1 MKRILLLFLVL
12 LGTSYY
18 VSAQSRI
25 LTGKVSDSKGVTLP
39 GVSIKIKGTS
49 VGTTTNL
56 DGRYTIDVPDNNSVL
71 VVTYVGYITQELP
84 VNGRSTL
91 DISLVED
98 VQGLEEVV
106 VVGYGTQKKVNLT
119 GSVASVSSEQ
129 LEKRAAT
136 KSSLVLQGQMSGIQ
150 VRQGGGNPASNGA
163 SLVVRGQGTF
173 SGAGNNPLVLV
184 DGIEASL
191 DLVDPNDIQSVSVLK
206 DAASAAIFGSKAAN
220 GVILVETKKGIV
232 GKPVF
237 TYNSYVGKSEAT
249 MVPEMINSWEYAE
262 VINQVFVDAG
272 AAKRYSDADIAKF
285 RSGEDPVNFPNFDHI
300 GNLFNSGNGISNRHD
315 ISVRGGS
322 EQTQY
327 MFSLG
332 YYNENG
338 IITKND
344 ANRYNIRVN
353 LDSRLNDKLK
363 FSLKMAGNLN
373 KNSQPSGINGLGLG
387 TIVGGAMRNAN
398 TIPGRMPDGYYGR
411 NETLHPEAD
420 LESASFLQNKGTNF
434 YTNGSVVWDVF
445 KDFKITGQI
454 GHTYGIGQSKAY
466 VAKYDITPTYG
477 NAINSLNENWSEGT
491 ALTLQ
496 TIAEYNKKVKDH
508 TFYLLGGVS
517 GQTFDNK
524 GLGAFRDAFPNN
536 SIYEINAGS
545 TARGRQSG
553 SASRNTLQSYFGR
566 FNYNFRNK
574 YLFEANARYDGS
586 SRFPKDSRWGL
597 FPSFSAAW
605 RVSQE
610 GFFKDVTDSMSWLT
624 DFKLRASWGK
634 LGNQSI
640 GNYPYQDLLSLAPVY
655 PFGAALSA
663 GAAVTTLANKAIT
676 WETTTINNVGLDLGL
691 FKDKLTL
698 SADYFVKTT
707 DDILYNVS
715 VSNMLGATPALTNAG
730 SVENRGWDFNL
741 NYRNAIG
748 DFSYGVSAIFSLV
761 DNKVTK
767 LRKIDQDIARR
778 LFVGYPIGSVY
789 GYKSDGLF
797 ANDAEAAA
805 YAKQP
810 FADQAQGGGIKYLDI
825 SGPNGVPD
833 GVVNAAYD
841 RTIIGKPLPTS
852 TYALTLNG
860 GYKNFDFNFMLQ
872 GEGGRNDQV
881 NLGQFFFPL
890 ENNSNV
896 QRDAYEN
903 RWTPQNP
910 NPRAAYPK
918 LRNIAS
924 GFFNT
929 NRVEFWN
936 RSATFLRLK
945 NAQIGYT
952 LPKKLV
958 TRANISNLR
967 IYVSGENLFTLSDF
981 YKGWDPEM
989 NTGGNDWYYPLTR
1002 MYVAGI
1008 SLKF

>member
-1 MKRILLLFLVL
+1 MKSILLLFLVL
-12 LGTSYY
+12 FSTSYY
-18 VSAQSRI
+18 ASAQSRAV
-25 LTGKVSDSKGVTLP
+25 TGKVTDTKGETLP
-39 GVSIKIKGTS
+39 GVSIKLKGTS
-49 VGTTTNL
+49 IGTTSGT
-56 DGRYTIDVPDNNSVL
+56 DGRYTINVSGNNSIL
-71 VVTYVGYITQELP
+71 VVTYIGFVSQEVA
-84 VNGRSTL
+84 VNNQTSI
-91 DISLVED
+91 DIALTID
-98 VQGLEEVV
+98 MQGLEEVV

-129 LEKRAAT
+129 LEKRAVT
-136 KSSLVLQGQMSGIQ
+136 KSSLALQGQMSGIQ

-163 SLVVRGQGTF
+163 SLVIRGQGTF
-173 SGAGNNPLVLV
+173 SGAGTSPLVLV

-191 DLVDPNDIQSVSVLK
+191 DLVDPNDIQSVSILK

-220 GVILVETKKGIV
+220 GVILVTTKKGIV

-237 TYNSYVGKSEAT
+237 TYNSYIGKTEAT

-262 VINQVFVDAG
+262 VINQVFADAG

-285 RSGEDPVNFPNFDHI
+285 QSGSDPVNFPNFDHI
-300 GNLFNSGNGISNRHD
+300 GNLFDSGNGISTRHD
-315 ISVRGGS
+315 IGVRGGS

-353 LDSRLNDKLK
+353 LDTRLNNKLK

-373 KNSQPSGINGLGLG
+373 KNSQPSGINGAGLG

-398 TIPGRMPDGYYGR
+398 SIPGRMPDGFYGR

-420 LESASFLQNKGTNF
+420 LESASFLQNNGTNF
-434 YTNGSVVWDVF
+434 YTNGSVIWDIF
-445 KDFKITGQI
+445 KDLTITGQI

-466 VAKYDITPTYG
+466 VAKYAITPTYG
-477 NAINSLNENWSEGT
+477 NALNSLNENWSESS

-496 TIAEYNKKVKDH
+496 TIAEYNKKIKDH

-517 GQTFDNK
+517 GQTFGGK
-524 GLGAFRDAFPNN
+524 GIGAFRDAFPNN

-545 TARGRQSG
+545 TARGTQTG
-553 SASRNTLQSYFGR
+553 SSSRNTLQSYFGR
-566 FNYNFRNK
+566 FNYSFRNK

-586 SRFPKDSRWGL
+586 SRFPQDSRWGL
-597 FPSFSAAW
+597 FPSLSAAW
-605 RVSQE
+605 RISQE
-610 GFFKDVTDSMSWLT
+610 GFFLDLKKGMPWLS
-624 DFKLRASWGK
+624 DLKIRASWGQ
-634 LGNQSI
+634 LGNQSV

-655 PFGAALSA
+655 PFGSALSA
-663 GAAVTTLANKAIT
+663 GAAITTIANKDIT
-676 WETTTINNVGLDLGL
+676 WETTTVNNVGFDLGL
-691 FKDKLTL
+691 FNDKLSFST
-698 SADYFVKTT
+698 DYFIKTT
-707 DDILYNVS
+707 DDILYSVS
-715 VSNMLGATPALTNAG
+715 VSNLLGATPGLTNAG

-741 NYRNAIG
+741 NYRNVVG
-748 DFSYGVSAIFSLV
+748 GFSYGVSAILSLI

-767 LRKIDQDIARR
+767 LSKVNQDIARG
-778 LFVGYPIGSVY
+778 LFVGYPIGSAF
-789 GYKSDGLF
+789 GYRSKGLF
-797 ANDAEAAA
+797 GSNADVTG
-805 YAKQP
+805 YPTQP
-810 FADQAQGGGIKYLDI
+810 FADQAQGGGIKYLDL
-825 SGPNGVPD
+825 SGPSGTPD
-833 GVVNAAYD
+833 GVVNATYD
-841 RTIIGKPLPTS
+841 RVIIGKPLPTS
-852 TYALTLNG
+852 TYGLTLNG
-860 GYKNFDFNFMLQ
+860 GFKNFDFNFMLQ

-903 RWTPQNP
+903 RWTAANP
-910 NPRAAYPK
+910 NPNAAYPK

-924 GFFNT
+924 GFFNS
-929 NRVEFWN
+929 NRVDFWY
-936 RSATFLRLK
+936 RDASFLRLK

-952 LPKKLV
+952 LPKKI
-958 TRANISNLR
+958 ISRSGMSSLR
-967 IYVSGENLFTLSDF
+967 LYVSGENLFTLSDF

-989 NTGGNDWYYPLTR
+989 QTGGSAWYYPLSKL
-1002 MYVAGI
+1002 YVAGV

>member
-1 MKRILLLFLVL
+1 MRSILLLFFVL
-12 LGTSYY
+12 FSTSYY
-18 VSAQSRI
+18 ASAQSRI
-25 LTGKVSDSKGVTLP
+25 VTGRVTDSKGETLP
-39 GVSIKIKGTS
+39 GVSIKLKGTS
-49 VGTTTNL
+49 AGVSSDT
-56 DGRYTIDVPDNNSVL
+56 DGRYSINVPDNNSTL
-71 VVTYVGYITQELP
+71 VVTYIGFVTQEVAVGSQTS
-84 VNGRSTL
+84 VN
-91 DISLVED
+91 ISLASD
-98 VQGLEEVV
+98 QQALEEVV

-119 GSVASVSSEQ
+119 GSVSTVSADQ

-136 KSSLVLQGQMSGIQ
+136 QSSLVLQGQMSGIQ
-150 VRQGGGNPASNGA
+150 VRQGSGNPASNGA
-163 SLVVRGQGTF
+163 SLVIRGNGTF
-173 SGAGNNPLVLV
+173 SGAGNSPLVLV

-237 TYNSYVGKSEAT
+237 TYNTYVGQSEAT
-249 MVPEMINSWEYAE
+249 AMPEMINSWEYAE
-262 VINQVFVDAG
+262 VINQVFLDAG
-272 AAKRYSDADIAKF
+272 AARRYSDADIAKF
-285 RSGEDPVNFPNFDHI
+285 KSGEDPVNFPNFDHI
-300 GNLFNSGNGISNRHD
+300 GNLFNSGNGISHRHD
-315 ISVRGGS
+315 IGVRGGS

-344 ANRYNIRVN
+344 ANRYNLRMN
-353 LDSRLNDKLK
+353 LDTRLNSKLR
-363 FSLKMAGNLN
+363 FSLKLAGNLR
-373 KNSQPSGINGLGLG
+373 KNSQPSGIGGGGVGN
-387 TIVGGAMRNAN
+387 IVAGAMRNAN
-398 TIPGRMPDGYYGR
+398 SIPGRTPDGFYGR

-420 LESASFLQNKGTNF
+420 LESASFLQNRGTNF
-434 YTNGSVVWDVF
+434 YTNGSVTWDVF
-445 KDFKITGQI
+445 KDLKITGQI
-454 GHTYGIGQSKAY
+454 GHTYGSGQRKAY
-466 VAKYDITPTYG
+466 TAKYAITPTYA
-477 NAINSLNENWSEGT
+477 NALNSLSESWDEST

-508 TFYLLGGVS
+508 TFYVLGGVS
-517 GQTFDNK
+517 GQSFDGK
-524 GLGAFRDAFPNN
+524 SIAGFRDAFPNN
-536 SIYEINAGS
+536 SIYQLNAGS
-545 TARGRQSG
+545 TARGTQNG

-566 FNYNFRNK
+566 FNYNFREK

-610 GFFKDVTDSMSWLT
+610 GFFKDAISFLSDM
-624 DFKLRASWGK
+624 KLRASWGQ

-640 GNYPYQDLLSLAPVY
+640 GNYPYQDLLSLSPVY
-655 PFGAALSA
+655 PFGSALSA
-663 GAAVTTLANKAIT
+663 GAAVTTIANKDIT
-676 WETTTINNVGLDLGL
+676 WETTTINNVGLDLGM
-691 FKDKLTL
+691 FDNKLSL

-707 DDILYNVS
+707 KDILYSVS
-715 VSNMLGATPALTNAG
+715 VSSTLGATPSLANAG

-741 NYRNAIG
+741 NYKNAIG

-767 LRKIDQDIARR
+767 LSKINQDIARG
-778 LFVGYPIGSVY
+778 LFVGYPIGSTY
-789 GYKSDGLF
+789 GFKSDGLF
-797 ANDAEAAA
+797 GSNADVAG
-805 YAKQP
+805 YPTQP

-833 GVVNAAYD
+833 GVVNATYD

-852 TYALTLNG
+852 TYGLTLNG
-860 GYKNFDFNFMLQ
+860 GFKNFDFNFMLQ
-872 GEGGRNDQV
+872 GEGGRNNQV
-881 NLGQFFFPL
+881 TLGQFFFPL

-910 NPRAAYPK
+910 DPNAAYPK

-929 NRVEFWN
+929 NRVDFWY
-936 RSATFLRLK
+936 RDATFLRLK

-952 LPKKLV
+952 LPKGILS
-958 TRANISNLR
+958 RAGVSSLR
-967 IYVSGENLFTLSDF
+967 LYVSGENLFTLTDF
-981 YKGWDPEM
+981 YEGWDPEM
-989 NTGGNDWYYPLTR
+989 TTDGSWYYPLTR
-1002 MYVAGI
+1002 MYVAGL

>member
-12 LGTSYY
+12 FSTSYY

-25 LTGKVSDSKGVTLP
+25 LTGKVSDSKGTALP
-39 GVSIKIKGTS
+39 GVSIKVKGTT
-49 VGTTTNL
+49 VGATTNL
-56 DGRYTIDVPDNNSVL
+56 DGQYTINVPGNNSIL
-71 VVTYVGYITQELP
+71 VVTYVGYITQELS
-84 VNGRSTL
+84 VNGRSSL
-91 DISLVED
+91 DISLAED
-98 VQGLEEVV
+98 IQGLEEVV

-119 GSVASVSSEQ
+119 GSVASVSAEQ
-129 LEKRAAT
+129 LEKRAVT
-136 KSSLVLQGQMSGIQ
+136 KSSLALQGQMSGIQ
-150 VRQGGGNPASNGA
+150 VRQGGGNPASNEA

-191 DLVDPNDIQSVSVLK
+191 DLVDPNDIQSVSILK

-220 GVILVETKKGIV
+220 GVILVETKKGVV

-285 RSGEDPVNFPNFDHI
+285 KSGEDPVNFPNFDHI

-322 EQTQY
+322 EQSQY

-353 LDSRLNDKLK
+353 LDTRLNSKLK

-373 KNSQPSGINGLGLG
+373 KNTQPSGINGLGLG

-398 TIPGRMPDGYYGR
+398 SIPGRMPDGFYGR

-420 LESASFLQNKGTNF
+420 LESASFLQKKGTNV
-434 YTNGSVVWDVF
+434 YTNGSVVWDVL
-445 KDFKITGQI
+445 KDLKITGQI
-454 GHTYGIGQSKAY
+454 GHTYGILQSKAY

-517 GQTFDNK
+517 GQTFDSK

-610 GFFKDVTDSMSWLT
+610 GFFKNAKDAISWLS
-624 DFKLRASWGK
+624 DLKIRASWGK

-663 GAAVTTLANKAIT
+663 GAAVTTLANKTIT

-691 FKDKLTL
+691 FNDKLSL

-730 SVENRGWDFNL
+730 SVENKGWDFNL

-748 DFSYGVSAIFSLV
+748 DFSYGVSAILSLV

-767 LRKIDQDIARR
+767 LSKINQDIARG
-778 LFVGYPIGSVY
+778 LFVGYPIGSAY
-789 GYKSDGLF
+789 GYRSAGLF

-825 SGPNGVPD
+825 SGPSGTPD
-833 GVVNAAYD
+833 GIVNATYD
-841 RTIIGKPLPTS
+841 RAIIGKPLPKS

-903 RWTPQNP
+903 RWTAANP
-910 NPRAAYPK
+910 NPNAQYPK

-929 NRVEFWN
+929 NRVDFWY
-936 RSATFLRLK
+936 RDATFLRLK

-952 LPKKLV
+952 LPKKLIN
-958 TRANISNLR
+958 RANISGLR
-967 IYVSGENLFTLSDF
+967 VYISGENLFTISDF

-989 NTGGNDWYYPLTR
+989 QTGGNDWYYPLSR
-1002 MYVAGI
+1002 LYVAGV

>member
-1 MKRILLLFLVL
+1 MRSILLLFFVL
-12 LGTSYY
+12 FSTSYY
-18 VSAQSRI
+18 ASAQSRI
-25 LTGKVSDSKGVTLP
+25 VTGKVTDSKGETLP
-39 GVSIKIKGTS
+39 GVSIKLKGTS
-49 VGTTTNL
+49 AGVSSGT
-56 DGRYTIDVPDNNSVL
+56 DGRFSINVPDNNSTL
-71 VVTYVGYITQELP
+71 VVTYIGFVTQEVA
-84 VNGRSTL
+84 VNNQTSVDITL
-91 DISLVED
+91 VSDQQALD
-98 VQGLEEVV
+98 EVV
-106 VVGYGTQKKVNLT
+106 VVGFGTQKKVNLT
-119 GSVASVSSEQ
+119 GSVASVSAEQ

-150 VRQGGGNPASNGA
+150 VRQGGGNPANNGA

-173 SGAGNNPLVLV
+173 SGAGNSPLVLV
-184 DGIEASL
+184 DGIEGSL

-220 GVILVETKKGIV
+220 GVILVETKRGVV

-237 TYNSYVGKSEAT
+237 TYNTYVGKSEAT

-272 AAKRYSDADIAKF
+272 AAKRYSDADIAKIK
-285 RSGEDPVNFPNFDHI
+285 SGEDPVNFPNFDHI

-315 ISVRGGS
+315 IGVRGGS

-327 MFSLG
+327 MVSLG

-338 IITKND
+338 IITKNN
-344 ANRYNIRVN
+344 ANRYNIRTN
-353 LDSRLNDKLK
+353 LDTRLNSKLK
-363 FSLKMAGNLN
+363 FSLKLAGNLN
-373 KNSQPSGINGLGLG
+373 KNGQPSGIGGGGLGN
-387 TIVGGAMRNAN
+387 IVGGAMRNAN
-398 TIPGRMPDGYYGR
+398 TIPGRTPDGFYGR

-420 LESASFLQNKGTNF
+420 LESASFRNNRSTNF
-434 YTNGSVVWDVF
+434 ITNGSVIWDVF
-445 KDFKITGQI
+445 KDLKVTGQL
-454 GHTYGIGQSKAY
+454 GYTYGNFQTKAY
-466 VAKYDITPTYG
+466 TAKYAITPTYG
-477 NAINSLNENWSEGT
+477 NALNSLREDWSEST

-496 TIAEYNKKVKDH
+496 TLVEYNKKVKDH
-508 TFYLLGGVS
+508 TFYVLGGVS
-517 GQTFDNK
+517 GQTFDGR

-545 TARGRQSG
+545 TARGTQTG

-566 FNYNFRNK
+566 FNYNFREK

-610 GFFKDVTDSMSWLT
+610 GFFKDAISFLSDL
-624 DFKLRASWGK
+624 KLRASWGQ

-655 PFGAALSA
+655 PFGSTLSA
-663 GAAVTTLANKAIT
+663 GAAVTTIANKDIT
-676 WETTTINNVGLDLGL
+676 WETTTINNVGVDLGM
-691 FKDKLTL
+691 FNNKLSL

-707 DDILYNVS
+707 KDILYSVS
-715 VSNMLGATPALTNAG
+715 VSSTLGATPSLANAG

-741 NYRNAIG
+741 NYRNNIG
-748 DFSYGVSAIFSLV
+748 DFSYGVSAILSLV

-767 LRKIDQDIARR
+767 LTNINQDIARG
-778 LFVGYPIGSVY
+778 LFVGYPIGSTY
-789 GYKSDGLF
+789 GFKSDGLF
-797 ANDAEAAA
+797 GSNADVAG
-805 YAKQP
+805 YPTQP

-833 GVVNAAYD
+833 GVVNATYD

-852 TYALTLNG
+852 TYAFTLNG

-881 NLGQFFFPL
+881 TLGQFFFPL

-903 RWTPQNP
+903 RWTAANP
-910 NPRAAYPK
+910 NPNAAYPK

-929 NRVEFWN
+929 NRVDFWY
-936 RSATFLRLK
+936 RDATFLRLK

-952 LPKKLV
+952 LPKGLLGRV
-958 TRANISNLR
+958 GVSSLR
-967 IYVSGENLFTLSDF
+967 LYVSGENLFTLSDF

-989 NTGGNDWYYPLTR
+989 VTGGADWYYPLTR
-1002 MYVAGI
+1002 MYVAGL

>member
-1 MKRILLLFLVL
+1 MKSILLLFLVL
-12 LGTSYY
+12 FSTSYY
-18 VSAQSRI
+18 ASAQSRTV
-25 LTGKVSDSKGVTLP
+25 TGKVTDSKGETLP
-39 GVSIKIKGTS
+39 GVSIKLKGTS
-49 VGTTTNL
+49 VGATSGT
-56 DGRYTIDVPDNNSVL
+56 DGRYTINVSGNNNIL
-71 VVTYVGYITQELP
+71 VITYIGFVTQEVAL
-84 VNGRSTL
+84 NNQTSL
-91 DISLVED
+91 DIALVSD

-119 GSVASVSSEQ
+119 GSVASISSEQ
-129 LEKRAAT
+129 LEKRAVT
-136 KSSLVLQGQMSGIQ
+136 KSSLALQGQMSGIQ

-163 SLVVRGQGTF
+163 SLVIRGQGTF

-191 DLVDPNDIQSVSVLK
+191 DLVDPNDIQSVSILK

-220 GVILVETKKGIV
+220 GVILVETKKGII

-237 TYNSYVGKSEAT
+237 TYNSYIGKSEAT

-262 VINQVFVDAG
+262 VINQVFADAG
-272 AAKRYSDADIAKF
+272 AAKRYSDADIEKF
-285 RSGEDPVNFPNFDHI
+285 KSGTDPVNFPNFDHI
-300 GNLFNSGNGISNRHD
+300 GNLFNSGNGISTRHD
-315 ISVRGGS
+315 IGVRGGS

-353 LDSRLNDKLK
+353 LDSRLNNKLK

-373 KNSQPSGINGLGLG
+373 KNIQPSGINGAGLG

-398 TIPGRMPDGYYGR
+398 AIPGRMPDGFYGR

-434 YTNGSVVWDVF
+434 YTNGSVIWDIF
-445 KDFKITGQI
+445 KDLKITGQI

-466 VAKYDITPTYG
+466 VAKYAITPTYG
-477 NAINSLNENWSEGT
+477 NALNSLNENWSEGT

-496 TIAEYNKKVKDH
+496 TIAEYQKKVKDH
-508 TFYLLGGVS
+508 SFYLLGGVS
-517 GQTFDNK
+517 GQSFDSR

-545 TARGRQSG
+545 TARGSQAG

-566 FNYNFRNK
+566 FNYNFRDK

-610 GFFKDVTDSMSWLT
+610 SFFKDAKDAISWLS
-624 DFKLRASWGK
+624 DLKLRASWGK

-640 GNYPYQDLLSLAPVY
+640 GNYPYQDLLSLSPVY
-655 PFGAALSA
+655 PFGSALSA
-663 GAAVTTLANKAIT
+663 GAAVTTIANKNIT

-691 FKDKLTL
+691 FNDKLSL

-707 DDILYNVS
+707 DDILYSVS
-715 VSNMLGATPALTNAG
+715 VSNTLGATPALTNAG

-741 NYRNAIG
+741 NYRNVVG
-748 DFSYGVSAIFSLV
+748 EFSYGVAAIFSLV
-761 DNKVTK
+761 HNEVTK
-767 LRKIDQDIARR
+767 LSKINQDIARG
-778 LFVGYPIGSVY
+778 LFVGYPIGSAY
-789 GYKSDGLF
+789 GFKSDGLF
-797 ANDAEAAA
+797 GSNADVAG
-805 YAKQP
+805 YATQP

-825 SGPNGVPD
+825 SGPNGAPD
-833 GVVNAAYD
+833 GVVNATYD
-841 RTIIGKPLPTS
+841 RVIIGKPLPTS

-860 GYKNFDFNFMLQ
+860 GFKNFDFNFMLQ

-903 RWTPQNP
+903 RWTAANP
-910 NPRAAYPK
+910 NPNAAYPK

-929 NRVEFWN
+929 NRVDFWY
-936 RSATFLRLK
+936 RDATFLRLK

-952 LPKKLV
+952 LPKKLIS
-958 TRANISNLR
+958 RASMSSLR
-967 IYVSGENLFTLSDF
+967 LYVSGENLFTLSDF

-989 NTGGNDWYYPLTR
+989 QTGGSAWYYPLSKL
-1002 MYVAGI
+1002 YVAGI

>member
-173 SGAGNNPLVLV
+173 SAAGTSPLVLV

-191 DLVDPNDIQSVSVLK
+191 DFVDPNDIQSVSVLK

-477 NAINSLNENWSEGT
+477 NALNSLNENWSEGT

-517 GQTFDNK
+517 GQKFDNK
-524 GLGAFRDAFPNN
+524 ALGAFRDAFPNN
-536 SIYEINAGS
+536 NIYEIDAGS

-715 VSNMLGATPALTNAG
+715 VSNMLGATPALANAG

-767 LRKIDQDIARR
+767 LSKINQDIARG
-778 LFVGYPIGSVY
+778 LFVGYPIGSTY

-797 ANDAEAAA
+797 ANDAEVTG

-833 GVVNAAYD
+833 GVVNATYD
-841 RTIIGKPLPTS
+841 RTIIGKPLPRT
-852 TYALTLNG
+852 TYGLTLNG

-903 RWTPQNP
+903 RWTAANP
-910 NPRAAYPK
+910 NPNAAYPK

-929 NRVEFWN
+929 NRVDFWY
-936 RSATFLRLK
+936 RDATFLRLK

-989 NTGGNDWYYPLTR
+989 QTGGSAWYYPLSR

>member
-12 LGTSYY
+12 FSTSYY
-18 VSAQSRI
+18 VSAQNRT
-25 LTGKVSDSKGVTLP
+25 LTGKVSDSKGTALP
-39 GVSIKIKGTS
+39 GVSIKVKGTT

-56 DGRYTIDVPDNNSVL
+56 DGRYTIDVPGNNSIL
-71 VVTYVGYITQELP
+71 VVTYIGYITQELP
-84 VNGRSTL
+84 VNGRSSL
-91 DISLVED
+91 DISLAED
-98 VQGLEEVV
+98 IQGLEEVV

-119 GSVASVSSEQ
+119 GSVASVSAEQ
-129 LEKRAAT
+129 LEKRAVT
-136 KSSLVLQGQMSGIQ
+136 KSSLALQGQMSGIQ

-191 DLVDPNDIQSVSVLK
+191 DLVDPNDIQSVSILK

-220 GVILVETKKGIV
+220 GVILVETKKGVV

-322 EQTQY
+322 EQSQY

-353 LDSRLNDKLK
+353 LDTRLNSKLK

-373 KNSQPSGINGLGLG
+373 KDTQPSGINGLGLG

-398 TIPGRMPDGYYGR
+398 SIPGRMPDGFYGR

-420 LESASFLQNKGTNF
+420 LESASFLQNKGTNV
-434 YTNGSVVWDVF
+434 YTNGSVVWDVL
-445 KDFKITGQI
+445 KDLKITGQI
-454 GHTYGIGQSKAY
+454 GHTYGLGQSKAY

-517 GQTFDNK
+517 GQTFDSK

-610 GFFKDVTDSMSWLT
+610 GFFKNAKDAISWLS
-624 DFKLRASWGK
+624 DLKIRASWGK

-663 GAAVTTLANKAIT
+663 GAAVTTLANKTIT

-691 FKDKLTL
+691 FNDKLSL

-730 SVENRGWDFNL
+730 SVENKGWDFNL

-748 DFSYGVSAIFSLV
+748 DFSYGISAILSLV

-767 LRKIDQDIARR
+767 LSKINQDIARG
-778 LFVGYPIGSVY
+778 LFVGYPIGSAY
-789 GYKSDGLF
+789 GYKSNGLF
-797 ANDAEAAA
+797 ANDAEVTG

-825 SGPNGVPD
+825 SGPGGVPD
-833 GVVNAAYD
+833 GIVNATYD
-841 RTIIGKPLPTS
+841 RAIIGKPLPKS

-903 RWTPQNP
+903 RWTATNP
-910 NPRAAYPK
+910 NPNAQYPK

-929 NRVEFWN
+929 NRVDFWY
-936 RSATFLRLK
+936 RDATFLRLK

-952 LPKKLV
+952 LPKKLIN
-958 TRANISNLR
+958 RANISGLR
-967 IYVSGENLFTLSDF
+967 VYISGENLFTISDF

-989 NTGGNDWYYPLTR
+989 QTGGSAWYYPLSR
-1002 MYVAGI
+1002 LYVAGV

>member
-1 MKRILLLFLVL
+1 MKSILLLFLVL
-12 LGTSYY
+12 FSTSYY
-18 VSAQSRI
+18 AAAQNRT

-39 GVSIKIKGTS
+39 GVSIKVKGTA
-49 VGTTTNL
+49 VGTTTNV
-56 DGRYTIDVPDNNSVL
+56 DGRYTIDVPNNNSVL
-71 VVTYVGYITQELP
+71 VITYIGYLTQELA
-84 VNGRSTL
+84 VNGRTSL
-91 DISLVED
+91 DISLAED

-119 GSVASVSSEQ
+119 GSVASVSSAQ
-129 LEKRAAT
+129 LEKRAVT
-136 KSSLVLQGQMSGIQ
+136 KSSLALQGQMSGIQ
-150 VRQGGGNPASNGA
+150 VRQGGGNPASNEA
-163 SLVVRGQGTF
+163 SLLIRGKGTF
-173 SGAGNNPLVLV
+173 SGAGTSPLVLV
-184 DGIEASL
+184 DGIESSL
-191 DLVDPNDIQSVSVLK
+191 DLVDPNDIQSVSILK

-237 TYNSYVGKSEAT
+237 TYNSYIGKSEAT
-249 MVPEMINSWEYAE
+249 AMPEMINSWEYAE
-262 VINQVFVDAG
+262 VINQVFLDAG
-272 AAKRYSDADIAKF
+272 ATKRYSDADIEKF
-285 RSGEDPVNFPNFDHI
+285 KSGTDPVNFPNFDHI

-327 MFSLG
+327 MVSLG

-353 LDSRLNDKLK
+353 LDSRLNSKLK
-363 FSLKMAGNLN
+363 FSLKMAGNLS
-373 KNSQPSGINGLGLG
+373 KETQPSGINGLGLG

-398 TIPGRMPDGYYGR
+398 SIPGRTPDGFYGR

-420 LESASFLQNKGTNF
+420 LESASFLQGRGTNF
-434 YTNGSVVWDVF
+434 YTNGSVIWDVF
-445 KDFKITGQI
+445 KDLKITGQI
-454 GHTYGIGQSKAY
+454 GHTYGMGQTKAY
-466 VAKYDITPTYG
+466 VAKYAITPTYG
-477 NAINSLNENWSEGT
+477 NALNSLNENWSNST

-517 GQTFDNK
+517 GQTFDSK

-536 SIYEINAGS
+536 NIFEINAGS

-553 SASRNTLQSYFGR
+553 TASRNTLQSYFGR
-566 FNYNFRNK
+566 FNYNFRDK

-610 GFFKDVTDSMSWLT
+610 GFFKDAKNAMPWLS
-624 DFKLRASWGK
+624 DLKFRASWGK

-663 GAAVTTLANKAIT
+663 GAAVTTLANKEIT

-691 FKDKLTL
+691 FNDKLSL

-715 VSNMLGATPALTNAG
+715 VSNMLGATPALTNAA

-741 NYRNAIG
+741 NYRNVVG
-748 DFSYGVSAIFSLV
+748 EFSYGVSAIFSLV

-767 LRKIDQDIARR
+767 LRKIDQDIARS
-778 LFVGYPIGSVY
+778 LFVGYPIGSAY
-789 GYKSDGLF
+789 GYTSNGLF
-797 ANDAEAAA
+797 ASDAEVAA

-833 GVVNAAYD
+833 GVVNATYD

-860 GYKNFDFNFMLQ
+860 GFKNFDFNFMLQ

-903 RWTPQNP
+903 RWTAANP
-910 NPRAAYPK
+910 NPNAKYPK

-924 GFFNT
+924 AFFNT
-929 NRVEFWN
+929 NRVDFWY
-936 RSATFLRLK
+936 RDATFIRLK

-952 LPKKLV
+952 LPKKIIS
-958 TRANISNLR
+958 RAGMSSLR

-989 NTGGNDWYYPLTR
+989 TTGGDAWYYPLSKL
-1002 MYVAGI
+1002 YVAGI

>member
-12 LGTSYY
+12 FSTSYY

-39 GVSIKIKGTS
+39 GVSIKVKGTS

-56 DGRYTIDVPDNNSVL
+56 DGRYTIDVPESNSVL
-71 VVTYVGYITQELP
+71 VVTYVGYVTQELA
-84 VNGRSTL
+84 VNGRSSL

-98 VQGLEEVV
+98 IQGLEEVV

-206 DAASAAIFGSKAAN
+206 DAASASIFGSKAAN

-237 TYNSYVGKSEAT
+237 TYNSYIGKSEAT
-249 MVPEMINSWEYAE
+249 MLPEMINSWEYAE

-300 GNLFNSGNGISNRHD
+300 GNLFNSGNGVSNRHD

-327 MFSLG
+327 MFSMG

-353 LDSRLNDKLK
+353 LDSRLNSKLK

-398 TIPGRMPDGYYGR
+398 TIPGRMPDGFYGR

-420 LESASFLQNKGTNF
+420 LESASFLQRKGTNV
-434 YTNGSVVWDVF
+434 YTNGSVIWDVF

-454 GHTYGIGQSKAY
+454 GHTYGIDQYKAY

-477 NAINSLNENWSEGT
+477 NAINSLNENWTEGT

-517 GQTFDNK
+517 GQKFDDK

-586 SRFPKDSRWGL
+586 SRFPEDSRWGL

-610 GFFKDVTDSMSWLT
+610 GFFKGVKDGLPWFSDLK
-624 DFKLRASWGK
+624 FRASWGK

-640 GNYPYQDLLSLAPVY
+640 GNYPYQDLLSLSPVY

-663 GAAVTTLANKAIT
+663 GAAVTTLANKSIT

-691 FKDKLTL
+691 FNDKLSL

-741 NYRNAIG
+741 NYRNSIG
-748 DFSYGVSAIFSLV
+748 DFSYGVSAILSFV
-761 DNKVTK
+761 NNKVTK
-767 LRKIDQDIARR
+767 LSKINQDIARG
-778 LFVGYPIGSVY
+778 LFVGYPIGSAY
-789 GYKSDGLF
+789 GFRSDGLF
-797 ANDAEAAA
+797 GSNADVAG
-805 YAKQP
+805 YATQP

-825 SGPNGVPD
+825 SGPGGVPD
-833 GVVNAAYD
+833 GVVNATYD
-841 RTIIGKPLPTS
+841 RMIIGKPLPTS

-903 RWTPQNP
+903 RWTPSNP

-929 NRVEFWN
+929 NRVDFWYRN
-936 RSATFLRLK
+936 ATFLRLK

-952 LPKKLV
+952 LPKKLINRV
-958 TRANISNLR
+958 NVSGLR
-967 IYVSGENLFTLSDF
+967 VYVSGENLFTLSDF

-989 NTGGNDWYYPLTR
+989 QTGGTDWYYPLTR

>member
-1 MKRILLLFLVL
+1 M
-12 LGTSYY
+12 
-18 VSAQSRI
+18 A
-25 LTGKVSDSKGVTLP
+25 
-39 GVSIKIKGTS
+39 
-49 VGTTTNL
+49 VGNQ
-56 DGRYTIDVPDNNSVL
+56 NSV
-71 VVTYVGYITQELP
+71 
-84 VNGRSTL
+84 
-91 DISLVED
+91 DIVLATD

-119 GSVASVSSEQ
+119 GSVSSVSADQ

-163 SLVVRGQGTF
+163 SVVVRGNGTF

-220 GVILVETKKGIV
+220 GVILVETKKGII

-249 MVPEMINSWEYAE
+249 MMPEMINSWEYAE
-262 VINQVFVDAG
+262 VINQVFADAG
-272 AAKRYSDADIAKF
+272 AAKRYSDADIEKF
-285 RSGEDPVNFPNFDHI
+285 KSGTDPVNFPNFDHI
-300 GNLFNSGNGISNRHD
+300 GNLFNSGNGISTRHD
-315 ISVRGGS
+315 IGVRGGS
-322 EQTQY
+322 DQTQY

-353 LDSRLNDKLK
+353 LDSRLNSKLK

-373 KNSQPSGINGLGLG
+373 KNRQPSGIGGGGVGN
-387 TIVGGAMRNAN
+387 IVAGAMRNAN
-398 TIPGRMPDGYYGR
+398 SIPGRMPDGFYGR

-420 LESASFLQNKGTNF
+420 LESASFLQNRGTNF
-434 YTNGSVVWDVF
+434 YTNGSVIWDIF
-445 KDFKITGQI
+445 KDLRITGQV
-454 GHTYGIGQSKAY
+454 GHTYGLGQSKAY
-466 VAKYDITPTYG
+466 TAKYAITPTYG
-477 NAINSLNENWSEGT
+477 NTLNRLSENWSENT

-496 TIAEYNKKVKDH
+496 TIAEYNKKVKNH

-517 GQTFDNK
+517 GQSFDSK
-524 GLGAFRDAFPNN
+524 GIGAFRDAFPNN

-545 TARGRQSG
+545 TARGTQSG

-566 FNYNFRNK
+566 FNYNFRDK

-610 GFFKDVTDSMSWLT
+610 SFFKDAISFLSDLK
-624 DFKLRASWGK
+624 FRASWGQ

-640 GNYPYQDLLSLAPVY
+640 GNYPYQDLLSLSPVY
-655 PFGAALSA
+655 PFGSALSA
-663 GAAVTTLANKAIT
+663 GAAVTTIANKDIT
-676 WETTTINNVGLDLGL
+676 WETTTINNVGVDLGL
-691 FKDKLTL
+691 FNDKLSV

-707 DDILYNVS
+707 EDILYNVS
-715 VSNMLGATPALTNAG
+715 VSSMLGATPSLTNAG

-741 NYRNAIG
+741 SHKNTIG
-748 DFSYGVSAIFSLV
+748 DFYYGASAIFSLV
-761 DNKVTK
+761 KNKVTK
-767 LRKIDQDIARR
+767 LSKINQDIARG
-778 LFVGYPIGSVY
+778 LFVGYPIGSTY
-789 GYKSDGLF
+789 GFKSDGLF
-797 ANDAEAAA
+797 GSNADVIG
-805 YAKQP
+805 YATQP

-833 GVVNAAYD
+833 GVVNATYD
-841 RTIIGKPLPTS
+841 RTIIGNPLPTS

-860 GYKNFDFNFMLQ
+860 GLKNFDFNLMLQ

-881 NLGQFFFPL
+881 TLGQFFFPL

-903 RWTPQNP
+903 RWTAANP
-910 NPRAAYPK
+910 DPNAAYPK

-924 GFFNT
+924 GFFNS
-929 NRVEFWN
+929 NRVDFWY
-936 RSATFLRLK
+936 RDATFLRLK

-952 LPKKLV
+952 IPKAVLNR
-958 TRANISNLR
+958 TGMSSLR
-967 IYVSGENLFTLSDF
+967 LYVSGENLFTLSDF
-981 YKGWDPEM
+981 YEGWDPEM
-989 NTGGNDWYYPLTR
+989 QTGGAAWYYPLSK

-1008 SLKF
+1008 NLKF

>member
-12 LGTSYY
+12 FSTSYY

-25 LTGKVSDSKGVTLP
+25 LTGKVSDSKGTALP
-39 GVSIKIKGTS
+39 GVSIKVKGTT
-49 VGTTTNL
+49 VGATTNL
-56 DGRYTIDVPDNNSVL
+56 DGQYTINVPGNNSIL
-71 VVTYVGYITQELP
+71 VVTYVGYITQELS
-84 VNGRSTL
+84 VNGRSSL
-91 DISLVED
+91 DISLAED
-98 VQGLEEVV
+98 IQGLEEVV

-119 GSVASVSSEQ
+119 GSVASVSAEQ
-129 LEKRAAT
+129 LEKRAVT
-136 KSSLVLQGQMSGIQ
+136 KSSLALQGQMSGIQ
-150 VRQGGGNPASNGA
+150 VRQVGGNPASNEA
-163 SLVVRGQGTF
+163 SLVVRGKGTF

-220 GVILVETKKGIV
+220 GVILVETKKGVV

-237 TYNSYVGKSEAT
+237 TYNSYIGKSEAT

-322 EQTQY
+322 EQSQY

-353 LDSRLNDKLK
+353 LDTRLNSKLK
-363 FSLKMAGNLN
+363 FSLKMAGNLS
-373 KNSQPSGINGLGLG
+373 KNTQPSGINGLGLG

-398 TIPGRMPDGYYGR
+398 SIPGRMPDGFYGR

-420 LESASFLQNKGTNF
+420 LESASFLQNKGTNV
-434 YTNGSVVWDVF
+434 YTNGSVVWDVL
-445 KDFKITGQI
+445 KDLKITGQV

-517 GQTFDNK
+517 GQTFDSK

-610 GFFKDVTDSMSWLT
+610 GFFKNAKDAISWLS
-624 DFKLRASWGK
+624 DLKFRASWGK

-663 GAAVTTLANKAIT
+663 GAAVTTLANKTIT
-676 WETTTINNVGLDLGL
+676 WETTTVKNVGLDLGL
-691 FKDKLTL
+691 FNDKLSL

-730 SVENRGWDFNL
+730 SVENKGWDFNL

-748 DFSYGVSAIFSLV
+748 DFSYGVSAILSLV

-767 LRKIDQDIARR
+767 LSKINQDIARG
-778 LFVGYPIGSVY
+778 LFVGYPIGSAY
-789 GYKSDGLF
+789 GYRSAGLF

-825 SGPNGVPD
+825 SGPSGTPD
-833 GVVNAAYD
+833 GIVNATYD
-841 RTIIGKPLPTS
+841 RAIIGKPLPKS

-903 RWTPQNP
+903 RWTAANP
-910 NPRAAYPK
+910 NPNAQYPK

-929 NRVEFWN
+929 NRVDFWY
-936 RSATFLRLK
+936 RDATFLRLK

-952 LPKKLV
+952 LPKKLIN
-958 TRANISNLR
+958 RANISGLR
-967 IYVSGENLFTLSDF
+967 VYISGENLFTISDF

-989 NTGGNDWYYPLTR
+989 QTGGNDWYYPLSR
-1002 MYVAGI
+1002 LYVAGI

>member
-1 MKRILLLFLVL
+1 MRSILLLFFVL
-12 LGTSYY
+12 FSTSYY
-18 VSAQSRI
+18 ASAQSRI
-25 LTGKVSDSKGVTLP
+25 VTGKVTDSKGETLP
-39 GVSIKIKGTS
+39 GVSIKLKGS
-49 VGTTTNL
+49 SAGVSSGT
-56 DGRYTIDVPDNNSVL
+56 DGRFSINVPNNNSTL
-71 VVTYVGYITQELP
+71 VVTYIGFVSQEVAINDQTSVDIVLT
-84 VNGRSTL
+84 SDQQAL
-91 DISLVED
+91 D
-98 VQGLEEVV
+98 EVV
-106 VVGYGTQKKVNLT
+106 VVGFGTQKKVNLT
-119 GSVASVSSEQ
+119 GAVASVSADQ

-173 SGAGNNPLVLV
+173 SGAGNSPLVLV

-206 DAASAAIFGSKAAN
+206 DAASSAIFGSKAAN
-220 GVILVETKKGIV
+220 GVILVETKRGVV

-237 TYNSYVGKSEAT
+237 TYNAYVGQSEAT
-249 MVPEMINSWEYAE
+249 TVPEMINSWEYAE

-315 ISVRGGS
+315 IGVRGGS

-332 YYNENG
+332 YYKENG

-344 ANRYNIRVN
+344 ADRYNIRMN
-353 LDSRLNDKLK
+353 LDTRLNSKLK
-363 FSLKMAGNLN
+363 FSLKLAGNLN
-373 KNSQPSGINGLGLG
+373 RNGQPSGIGGGGLGN
-387 TIVGGAMRNAN
+387 IVAGAMRNAN
-398 TIPGRMPDGYYGR
+398 SIPGRMPDGFYGR

-420 LESASFLQNKGTNF
+420 LESASFLNNRSTNF
-434 YTNGSVVWDVF
+434 YTNGSVVWDIF
-445 KDFKITGQI
+445 KDLKVTGQI
-454 GHTYGIGQSKAY
+454 GHTYGLGQTKAY
-466 VAKYDITPTYG
+466 TAKYAITPTYG
-477 NAINSLNENWSEGT
+477 NALNSLSESWSEGT

-517 GQTFDNK
+517 GQKFDSK
-524 GLGAFRDAFPNN
+524 GIGAFRDAFPNN

-545 TARGRQSG
+545 TARGTQSG

-566 FNYNFRNK
+566 FNYNFREK

-610 GFFKDVTDSMSWLT
+610 GFFKDAISFLSDL
-624 DFKLRASWGK
+624 KLRASWGQ

-655 PFGAALSA
+655 PFGSVLSA
-663 GAAVTTLANKAIT
+663 GAAVTTLANKEIT
-676 WETTTINNVGLDLGL
+676 WETTTINNVGLDFGL
-691 FKDKLTL
+691 FDNKLSV

-707 DDILYNVS
+707 EDILYNVS
-715 VSNMLGATPALTNAG
+715 VSSMLGATPSLTNAG
-730 SVENRGWDFNL
+730 SVENKGWDFNL
-741 NYRNAIG
+741 NYKNSVG
-748 DFSYGVSAIFSLV
+748 DFSYGVSAVLSFV

-767 LRKIDQDIARR
+767 LSKINQDIARG
-778 LFVGYPIGSVY
+778 LFVGYPIGSTY
-789 GYKSDGLF
+789 GFKSDGLF
-797 ANDAEAAA
+797 GSTAEVAG
-805 YAKQP
+805 YPTQP

-833 GVVNAAYD
+833 GVVNATYD

-852 TYALTLNG
+852 TYGLTLNG

-881 NLGQFFFPL
+881 TLGQFFFPL

-903 RWTPQNP
+903 RWTPANP
-910 NPRAAYPK
+910 DPNAAYPK

-929 NRVEFWN
+929 NRVDFWY
-936 RSATFLRLK
+936 RDASFLRLK

-952 LPKKLV
+952 LPKAV
-958 TRANISNLR
+958 FGRSGISNLR
-967 IYVSGENLFTLSDF
+967 LYVSGENLFTISDF

-989 NTGGNDWYYPLTR
+989 VTGGSAWYYPLTR
-1002 MYVAGI
+1002 MYVAGL

>member
-1 MKRILLLFLVL
+1 MRSILLLFFVL
-12 LGTSYY
+12 FSTSYY
-18 VSAQSRI
+18 ASAQSRI
-25 LTGKVSDSKGVTLP
+25 VTGKVTDSKGETLP
-39 GVSIKIKGTS
+39 GVSIKLKGTS
-49 VGTTTNL
+49 AGVSSGT
-56 DGRYTIDVPDNNSVL
+56 DGRFSINVPDNNSTL
-71 VVTYVGYITQELP
+71 VVTYIGFVTQEVA
-84 VNGRSTL
+84 VNNQTSVDITL
-91 DISLVED
+91 VSDQQALD
-98 VQGLEEVV
+98 EVV
-106 VVGYGTQKKVNLT
+106 VVGFGTQKKVNLT
-119 GSVASVSSEQ
+119 GSVASVSAEQ

-150 VRQGGGNPASNGA
+150 VRQGGGNPANNGA
-163 SLVVRGQGTF
+163 ALVVRGQGTF
-173 SGAGNNPLVLV
+173 SGAGNSPLVLV
-184 DGIEASL
+184 DGIEGSL

-220 GVILVETKKGIV
+220 GVILVETKRGVV

-237 TYNSYVGKSEAT
+237 TYNTYVGKSEAT

-315 ISVRGGS
+315 IGVRGGS

-338 IITKND
+338 IITKNN
-344 ANRYNIRVN
+344 ANRYNIRTN
-353 LDSRLNDKLK
+353 LDTRLNDKLR
-363 FSLKMAGNLN
+363 FSLKLAGNLN
-373 KNSQPSGINGLGLG
+373 KNGQPSGIGGGGLGN
-387 TIVGGAMRNAN
+387 IVGGAMRNAN
-398 TIPGRMPDGYYGR
+398 TIPGRTPDGFYGR

-420 LESASFLQNKGTNF
+420 LESASFRNNRSTNF
-434 YTNGSVVWDVF
+434 ITNGSVIWDVF
-445 KDFKITGQI
+445 KDLKVTGQL
-454 GHTYGIGQSKAY
+454 GYTYGNFQTKAY
-466 VAKYDITPTYG
+466 TAKYAITPTYG
-477 NAINSLNENWSEGT
+477 NALNSLREDWSEST

-496 TIAEYNKKVKDH
+496 TLVEYNKKVKDH
-508 TFYLLGGVS
+508 TFYVLGGVS
-517 GQTFDNK
+517 GQTFDGR

-545 TARGRQSG
+545 TARGTQTG

-566 FNYNFRNK
+566 FNYNFREK

-610 GFFKDVTDSMSWLT
+610 GFFKDAISFLSDL
-624 DFKLRASWGK
+624 KLRASWGQ

-655 PFGAALSA
+655 PFGSTLSA
-663 GAAVTTLANKAIT
+663 GAAVTTIANKDIT
-676 WETTTINNVGLDLGL
+676 WETTTINNVGVDLGM
-691 FKDKLTL
+691 FNNKLSL

-707 DDILYNVS
+707 EDILYSVS
-715 VSNMLGATPALTNAG
+715 VSSTLGATPSLANAG

-741 NYRNAIG
+741 NYRNNIG
-748 DFSYGVSAIFSLV
+748 DFSYGVSAILSLV

-767 LRKIDQDIARR
+767 LTNINQDIARG
-778 LFVGYPIGSVY
+778 LFVGYPIGSTY
-789 GYKSDGLF
+789 GFKSDGLF
-797 ANDAEAAA
+797 GSNADVAG
-805 YAKQP
+805 YPTQP

-841 RTIIGKPLPTS
+841 RTIIGQPLPTS

-881 NLGQFFFPL
+881 TLGQFFFPL

-903 RWTPQNP
+903 RWTAANP
-910 NPRAAYPK
+910 NPNAAYPK

-929 NRVEFWN
+929 NRVDFWY
-936 RSATFLRLK
+936 RDATFLRLK

-952 LPKKLV
+952 LPKGLLGRV
-958 TRANISNLR
+958 GVSSLR
-967 IYVSGENLFTLSDF
+967 LYVSGENLFTLSDF

-989 NTGGNDWYYPLTR
+989 VTGGADWYYPLTR
-1002 MYVAGI
+1002 MYVAGL

>member
-12 LGTSYY
+12 FSTSYY
-18 VSAQSRI
+18 VSAQNRT
-25 LTGKVSDSKGVTLP
+25 LTGKVSDSKGTALP
-39 GVSIKIKGTS
+39 GVSIKVKGTT

-56 DGRYTIDVPDNNSVL
+56 DGRYTIDVPGNNSIL

-84 VNGRSTL
+84 VNGRSSL
-91 DISLVED
+91 DISLAED
-98 VQGLEEVV
+98 IQGLEEVV

-119 GSVASVSSEQ
+119 GSVASVSAEQ
-129 LEKRAAT
+129 LEKRAVT
-136 KSSLVLQGQMSGIQ
+136 KSSLALQGQMSGIQ

-191 DLVDPNDIQSVSVLK
+191 DLVDPNDIQSVSILK

-220 GVILVETKKGIV
+220 GVILVETKKGVV

-300 GNLFNSGNGISNRHD
+300 GNLFDSGNGISNRHD

-322 EQTQY
+322 EQSQY

-353 LDSRLNDKLK
+353 LDTRLNSKLK

-373 KNSQPSGINGLGLG
+373 KDTQPSGINGLGLG

-398 TIPGRMPDGYYGR
+398 SIPGRMPDGFYGR

-420 LESASFLQNKGTNF
+420 LESASFLQNKGTNV
-434 YTNGSVVWDVF
+434 YTNGSVVWDVL
-445 KDFKITGQI
+445 KDLKITGQI
-454 GHTYGIGQSKAY
+454 GHTYGLGQSKAY

-517 GQTFDNK
+517 GQTFDSK

-610 GFFKDVTDSMSWLT
+610 GFFKNAKDAISWLS
-624 DFKLRASWGK
+624 DLKIRASWGK

-663 GAAVTTLANKAIT
+663 GAAVTTLANKTIT

-691 FKDKLTL
+691 FNDKLSL

-730 SVENRGWDFNL
+730 SVENKGWDFNL

-748 DFSYGVSAIFSLV
+748 DFSYGISAILSLV

-767 LRKIDQDIARR
+767 LSKINQDIARG
-778 LFVGYPIGSVY
+778 LFVGYPIGSAY
-789 GYKSDGLF
+789 GYKSNGLF
-797 ANDAEAAA
+797 ANDAEVTG

-825 SGPNGVPD
+825 SGPGGVPD
-833 GVVNAAYD
+833 GIVNATYD
-841 RTIIGKPLPTS
+841 RAIIGKPLPKS

-903 RWTPQNP
+903 RWTATNP
-910 NPRAAYPK
+910 NPNAQYPK

-929 NRVEFWN
+929 NRVDFWY
-936 RSATFLRLK
+936 RDATFLRLK

-952 LPKKLV
+952 LPKKLIN
-958 TRANISNLR
+958 RANISGLR
-967 IYVSGENLFTLSDF
+967 VYISGENLFTISDF

-989 NTGGNDWYYPLTR
+989 QTGGSAWYYPLSR
-1002 MYVAGI
+1002 LYVAGV

>member
-1 MKRILLLFLVL
+1 MKSILLLFLVL
-12 LGTSYY
+12 FSTSYY
-18 VSAQSRI
+18 ASAQSRAV
-25 LTGKVSDSKGVTLP
+25 TGKVTDTKGETLP
-39 GVSIKIKGTS
+39 GVSIKLKGTS
-49 VGTTTNL
+49 IGATSGT
-56 DGRYTIDVPDNNSVL
+56 DGRYTINVSGNNSIL
-71 VVTYVGYITQELP
+71 VVTYIGFVSQEVA
-84 VNGRSTL
+84 VNNQTSL
-91 DISLVED
+91 DIALAID
-98 VQGLEEVV
+98 MQGLEEVV
-106 VVGYGTQKKVNLT
+106 VVGFGTQKKVNLT

-129 LEKRAAT
+129 LEKRAVT
-136 KSSLVLQGQMSGIQ
+136 KSSLALQGQMSGIQ

-163 SLVVRGQGTF
+163 SLVIRGQGTF
-173 SGAGNNPLVLV
+173 SGAGTSPLVLV

-191 DLVDPNDIQSVSVLK
+191 DLVDPNDIQSVSILK

-220 GVILVETKKGIV
+220 GVILVTTKKGIV

-237 TYNSYVGKSEAT
+237 TYNSYIGKTEAT

-262 VINQVFVDAG
+262 VINQVFADAG
-272 AAKRYSDADIAKF
+272 AVKRYSDADIAKF
-285 RSGEDPVNFPNFDHI
+285 KSGEDPVNFSNFDHV
-300 GNLFNSGNGISNRHD
+300 GNLFDSGNGISTRHD
-315 ISVRGGS
+315 IGVRGGS

-353 LDSRLNDKLK
+353 LDTRLNNKLK

-373 KNSQPSGINGLGLG
+373 KNSQPSGINGVGLG
-387 TIVGGAMRNAN
+387 TIVGGVMRNAN
-398 TIPGRMPDGYYGR
+398 SIPGRMPDGFYGR

-420 LESASFLQNKGTNF
+420 LESASFLQNNGTNF
-434 YTNGSVVWDVF
+434 YTNGSVIWDIF
-445 KDFKITGQI
+445 KDLTITGQI

-466 VAKYDITPTYG
+466 VAKYAITPTYG
-477 NAINSLNENWSEGT
+477 NALNSLNENWSESS

-496 TIAEYNKKVKDH
+496 TIAEYNKKIKDH

-517 GQTFDNK
+517 GQTFDGK
-524 GLGAFRDAFPNN
+524 GIGAFRDAFPNN

-545 TARGRQSG
+545 TARGTQAG
-553 SASRNTLQSYFGR
+553 SSSRNTLQSYFGR
-566 FNYNFRNK
+566 FNYNFRSK

-586 SRFPKDSRWGL
+586 SRFPQDSRWGL
-597 FPSFSAAW
+597 FPSLSAAW
-605 RVSQE
+605 RISQE
-610 GFFKDVTDSMSWLT
+610 GFFMDLKKGMPWLS
-624 DFKLRASWGK
+624 DLKIRASWGK
-634 LGNQSI
+634 LGNQSV

-655 PFGAALSA
+655 PFGSALSA
-663 GAAVTTLANKAIT
+663 GAAITTLANKAIT
-676 WETTTINNVGLDLGL
+676 WETTTVNNVGFDLGL
-691 FKDKLTL
+691 FNDKLSFST
-698 SADYFVKTT
+698 DYFIKTT
-707 DDILYNVS
+707 DDILYSVS
-715 VSNMLGATPALTNAG
+715 VSNALGATPGLTNAG

-741 NYRNAIG
+741 NYRNVVG
-748 DFSYGVSAIFSLV
+748 GFSYGVSAILSLI

-767 LRKIDQDIARR
+767 LSKVNQDIARG
-778 LFVGYPIGSVY
+778 LFVGYPIGSAF
-789 GYKSDGLF
+789 GYRSNGLF
-797 ANDAEAAA
+797 GSNADVTG
-805 YAKQP
+805 YPTQP
-810 FADQAQGGGIKYLDI
+810 FADQAQGGGIKYLDL
-825 SGPNGVPD
+825 SGPNGTPD

-841 RTIIGKPLPTS
+841 RVIIGKPLPRS

-860 GYKNFDFNFMLQ
+860 GFKNFDFNFMLQ

-903 RWTPQNP
+903 RWTAANP
-910 NPRAAYPK
+910 NPNAEYPK

-929 NRVEFWN
+929 NRVDFWY
-936 RSATFLRLK
+936 RDASFLRLK

-952 LPKKLV
+952 LPKKI
-958 TRANISNLR
+958 ISRSGMSSLR
-967 IYVSGENLFTLSDF
+967 LYVSGENLFTLSDF

-989 NTGGNDWYYPLTR
+989 QTGGSAWYYPLSKL
-1002 MYVAGI
+1002 YVAGV

>member
-1 MKRILLLFLVL
+1 MKSILLLFLVL
-12 LGTSYY
+12 FSTSYY
-18 VSAQSRI
+18 ASAQSRAV
-25 LTGKVSDSKGVTLP
+25 TGKVTDSKGETLP
-39 GVSIKIKGTS
+39 GVSIKLKGTS
-49 VGTTTNL
+49 IGATTSA
-56 DGRYTIDVPDNNSVL
+56 DGKYTINVSGNNSIL
-71 VVTYVGYITQELP
+71 VVTYIGFVTQEVV
-84 VNGRSTL
+84 VNNQTSL
-91 DISLVED
+91 DIALVSD

-119 GSVASVSSEQ
+119 GSVASVSAEQ
-129 LEKRAAT
+129 LEKRAVT
-136 KSSLVLQGQMSGIQ
+136 KSSLALQGQMSGIQ

-163 SLVVRGQGTF
+163 SLVIRGQGTF

-191 DLVDPNDIQSVSVLK
+191 DLVDPNDIQSVSILK

-220 GVILVETKKGIV
+220 GVILVQTKKGIV

-237 TYNSYVGKSEAT
+237 TYNSYIGKTEAT

-262 VINQVFVDAG
+262 VINQVFADAG

-285 RSGEDPVNFPNFDHI
+285 KSGTDPVNFPNFDHI
-300 GNLFNSGNGISNRHD
+300 GNLFNSGNGISSRHD
-315 ISVRGGS
+315 MSVRGGS

-353 LDSRLNDKLK
+353 LDSRLNSKLK

-373 KNSQPSGINGLGLG
+373 KNTQPSGINGLGLG

-398 TIPGRMPDGYYGR
+398 AIPGRMPDGFYGR

-434 YTNGSVVWDVF
+434 YTNGSVIWDVF
-445 KDFKITGQI
+445 KDLKITGQI

-466 VAKYDITPTYG
+466 VAKYAITPTYG
-477 NAINSLNENWSEGT
+477 NALNSLNENWSEGT

-508 TFYLLGGVS
+508 SFYLLGGVS
-517 GQTFDNK
+517 GQTFDSK

-545 TARGRQSG
+545 TARGSQTG

-566 FNYNFRNK
+566 FNYNFRDK

-610 GFFKDVTDSMSWLT
+610 SFFKDAKDSMSWLS
-624 DFKLRASWGK
+624 DLKFRASWGK

-655 PFGAALSA
+655 PFGSALSA
-663 GAAVTTLANKAIT
+663 GAAITTIANKNIT

-691 FKDKLTL
+691 FNDKLSL

-741 NYRNAIG
+741 NYRNVVG
-748 DFSYGVSAIFSLV
+748 EFSYGVSAIFSLV
-761 DNKVTK
+761 NNKVTK
-767 LRKIDQDIARR
+767 LSKINQDIARG
-778 LFVGYPIGSVY
+778 LFVGYPIGSAY
-789 GYKSDGLF
+789 GFKSDGLF
-797 ANDAEAAA
+797 GSNADVAA
-805 YAKQP
+805 YATQP

-825 SGPNGVPD
+825 SGPSGVPD
-833 GVVNAAYD
+833 GVVNATYD

-860 GYKNFDFNFMLQ
+860 GFKNFDFNLMLQ

-903 RWTPQNP
+903 RWTAANP
-910 NPRAAYPK
+910 NPNAAYPK

-929 NRVEFWN
+929 NRVDFWY
-936 RSATFLRLK
+936 RDATFLRLK

-952 LPKKLV
+952 LPKKIIG
-958 TRANISNLR
+958 RAGMSSLR
-967 IYVSGENLFTLSDF
+967 LYVSGENLFTLSDF

-989 NTGGNDWYYPLTR
+989 QTGGSAWYYPLSKL
-1002 MYVAGI
+1002 YVAGI

>member
-1 MKRILLLFLVL
+1 MKSILLLFLVL
-12 LGTSYY
+12 FSTSYY
-18 VSAQSRI
+18 AGAQSRTV
-25 LTGKVSDSKGVTLP
+25 TGKVTDTKGETLP
-39 GVSIKIKGTS
+39 GVSIKLKGTS
-49 VGTTTNL
+49 VGATSGM
-56 DGRYTIDVPDNNSVL
+56 DGRYSINVSGNNSVL
-71 VVTYVGYITQELP
+71 VVTYIGFVTQEVA
-84 VNGRSTL
+84 VNNQTSL
-91 DISLVED
+91 DIALVSD

-129 LEKRAAT
+129 LEKRAVT
-136 KSSLVLQGQMSGIQ
+136 KSSLALQGQMSGIQ

-163 SLVVRGQGTF
+163 SLVIRGQGTF
-173 SGAGNNPLVLV
+173 SGAGNSPLVLV
-184 DGIEASL
+184 DNIEASL
-191 DLVDPNDIQSVSVLK
+191 DLVDPNDIESVSILK

-220 GVILVETKKGIV
+220 GVILVTTKKGV
-232 GKPVF
+232 AGKPIF
-237 TYNSYVGKSEAT
+237 TYNSYIGKTEAT

-262 VINQVFVDAG
+262 VINQVFLDAG
-272 AAKRYSDADIAKF
+272 AAKRYSDADIEKF
-285 RSGEDPVNFPNFDHI
+285 RSGTDPVNFPNFDHI
-300 GNLFNSGNGISNRHD
+300 GNLFNSGNGISTRHD
-315 ISVRGGS
+315 ISARGGS

-363 FSLKMAGNLN
+363 FSLKMAGNLS
-373 KNSQPSGINGLGLG
+373 KNSQPSGVNGLGLG

-398 TIPGRMPDGYYGR
+398 SIPGRMPDGFYGR

-420 LESASFLQNKGTNF
+420 LESASFLQNSGTNF
-434 YTNGSVVWDVF
+434 YTNGSVIWDVF
-445 KDFKITGQI
+445 KDLKITGQI
-454 GHTYGIGQSKAY
+454 GHTYGLNQSKAY
-466 VAKYDITPTYG
+466 VAKYAITPTYG
-477 NAINSLNENWSEGT
+477 NALNSLNENWYQGT

-508 TFYLLGGVS
+508 NFYLLGGIS
-517 GQTFDNK
+517 GQTYDDK

-545 TARGRQSG
+545 TGRGRQSG

-566 FNYNFRNK
+566 FNYNFRDK

-586 SRFPKDSRWGL
+586 SRFPQDSRWGL

-610 GFFKDVTDSMSWLT
+610 NFFKNAQDGMPWLS
-624 DFKLRASWGK
+624 DLKFRASWGK

-655 PFGAALSA
+655 PFGSTLSA
-663 GAAVTTLANKAIT
+663 GAAVTTLANKNIT

-691 FKDKLTL
+691 FNDKLSL

-707 DDILYNVS
+707 DDILYSVS

-741 NYRNAIG
+741 NYRNVVG
-748 DFSYGVSAIFSLV
+748 EFSYGVSAIVSFV
-761 DNKVTK
+761 NNKVTK
-767 LRKIDQDIARR
+767 LSKIDRDIARG
-778 LFVGYPIGSVY
+778 LFVGYPIGSAY
-789 GYKSDGLF
+789 GFKSDGLF
-797 ANDAEAAA
+797 GSNADVAG
-805 YAKQP
+805 YATQP

-825 SGPNGVPD
+825 SGPGGVPD
-833 GVVNAAYD
+833 GVVNATYD

-860 GYKNFDFNFMLQ
+860 GFKNFDFNLMVQ

-910 NPRAAYPK
+910 NPNAAYPK

-929 NRVEFWN
+929 NRVDFWY
-936 RSATFLRLK
+936 RDATFLRLK

-952 LPKKLV
+952 LPKKLIS
-958 TRANISNLR
+958 RAGMSSLR
-967 IYVSGENLFTLSDF
+967 LYVSGENLFTLSDF

-989 NTGGNDWYYPLTR
+989 QTGGSAWYYPLSKL
-1002 MYVAGI
+1002 YVAGI

>member
-1 MKRILLLFLVL
+1 MKSILLLFLVL
-12 LGTSYY
+12 FSTSYY
-18 VSAQSRI
+18 ASAQSRTV
-25 LTGKVSDSKGVTLP
+25 TGKVTDTKGETLP
-39 GVSIKIKGTS
+39 GVSIKLKGTS
-49 VGTTTNL
+49 VGATTSM
-56 DGRYTIDVPDNNSVL
+56 DGRYSINVPDNNSIL
-71 VVTYVGYITQELP
+71 VVTYIGFVTKEVA
-84 VNGRSTL
+84 VNNQTSL
-91 DISLVED
+91 DIALVSD

-129 LEKRAAT
+129 LEKRAVT
-136 KSSLVLQGQMSGIQ
+136 KSSLALQGQMSGIQ

-163 SLVVRGQGTF
+163 SLVIRGQGTF
-173 SGAGNNPLVLV
+173 SGAGNSPLVLV
-184 DGIEASL
+184 DNIEASL
-191 DLVDPNDIQSVSVLK
+191 DLVDPNDIESVSILK

-220 GVILVETKKGIV
+220 GVILVTTKKGIA
-232 GKPVF
+232 GKPIF
-237 TYNSYVGKSEAT
+237 TYNSYIGKTEAT

-272 AAKRYSDADIAKF
+272 AAKRYSDADIEKF
-285 RSGEDPVNFPNFDHI
+285 RSGTDPVNFPNFDHI
-300 GNLFNSGNGISNRHD
+300 GNLFNSGNGISTRHD
-315 ISVRGGS
+315 ISARGGS

-363 FSLKMAGNLN
+363 FSLKMAGNLS
-373 KNSQPSGINGLGLG
+373 KNNQPSGINGLGLG

-398 TIPGRMPDGYYGR
+398 SIPGRMPDGFYGR

-434 YTNGSVVWDVF
+434 YTNGSVIWDVF
-445 KDFKITGQI
+445 KDLKITGQI
-454 GHTYGIGQSKAY
+454 GHTYALDQTKSY
-466 VAKYDITPTYG
+466 VAKYAITPTYG
-477 NAINSLNENWSEGT
+477 NALNSLRENWSNGS

-508 TFYLLGGVS
+508 SFYLLGGVS
-517 GQTFDNK
+517 GQTFDDK
-524 GLGAFRDAFPNN
+524 GIGAFRDAFPNN

-545 TARGRQSG
+545 TARGTQSG

-566 FNYNFRNK
+566 FNYNFRDK

-586 SRFPKDSRWGL
+586 SRFPQDSRWGL

-610 GFFKDVTDSMSWLT
+610 SFFKDAKDSMSWLS
-624 DFKLRASWGK
+624 DLKLRASWGK

-663 GAAVTTLANKAIT
+663 GAAVVTLANKNIT

-691 FKDKLTL
+691 FNDKLSL

-741 NYRNAIG
+741 NYRNVVG
-748 DFSYGVSAIFSLV
+748 EFSYGVSAIFSLV
-761 DNKVTK
+761 NNKVTK
-767 LRKIDQDIARR
+767 LSKINQDIARG
-778 LFVGYPIGSVY
+778 LFVGYPIGSTY
-789 GYKSDGLF
+789 GFKSDGLF
-797 ANDAEAAA
+797 GSNADVAG
-805 YAKQP
+805 YATQP

-825 SGPNGVPD
+825 SGPAGVPD
-833 GVVNAAYD
+833 GVVNATYD
-841 RTIIGKPLPTS
+841 RAIIGKPLPTS

-860 GYKNFDFNFMLQ
+860 GFKNFDFNLMVQ
-872 GEGGRNDQV
+872 GEGGRNNQV

-903 RWTPQNP
+903 RWTAANP
-910 NPRAAYPK
+910 DPNAAYPK

-924 GFFNT
+924 AFFNT
-929 NRVEFWN
+929 NRVDFWY
-936 RSATFLRLK
+936 RDATFLRLK

-952 LPKKLV
+952 LPKKV
-958 TRANISNLR
+958 ISRAGMSSLR
-967 IYVSGENLFTLSDF
+967 LYVSGENLFTLSDF

-989 NTGGNDWYYPLTR
+989 NTGGDAWYYPLSKL
-1002 MYVAGI
+1002 YVAGI

>member
-663 GAAVTTLANKAIT
+663 GAAVTTLANKEIT

>member
-12 LGTSYY
+12 FSTSYY
-18 VSAQSRI
+18 VSAQNRT
-25 LTGKVSDSKGVTLP
+25 LTGKVSDSKGTALP
-39 GVSIKIKGTS
+39 GVSIKVKGTT
-49 VGTTTNL
+49 VGATTNL
-56 DGRYTIDVPDNNSVL
+56 DGQYTINVPGNNSIL

-84 VNGRSTL
+84 VNGRSSL
-91 DISLVED
+91 DISLAED
-98 VQGLEEVV
+98 IQGLEEVV

-119 GSVASVSSEQ
+119 GSVASVSAEQ
-129 LEKRAAT
+129 LEKRAVT
-136 KSSLVLQGQMSGIQ
+136 KSSLALQGQMSGIQ
-150 VRQGGGNPASNGA
+150 VRQGGGNPASNEA

-191 DLVDPNDIQSVSVLK
+191 DLVDPNDIQSVSILK

-220 GVILVETKKGIV
+220 GVILVETKKGVV

-300 GNLFNSGNGISNRHD
+300 GNLFDSGNGISNRHD

-322 EQTQY
+322 EQSQY

-353 LDSRLNDKLK
+353 LDTRLNSKLK

-373 KNSQPSGINGLGLG
+373 KDTQPSGINGLGLG

-398 TIPGRMPDGYYGR
+398 SIPGRMPDGFYGR

-420 LESASFLQNKGTNF
+420 LESASFLQNKGTNV
-434 YTNGSVVWDVF
+434 YTNGSVVWDVL
-445 KDFKITGQI
+445 KDLKITGQI
-454 GHTYGIGQSKAY
+454 GHTYGLGQSKAY

-517 GQTFDNK
+517 GQTFDSK

-610 GFFKDVTDSMSWLT
+610 GFFKNAKDAISWLS
-624 DFKLRASWGK
+624 DLKIRASWGK

-663 GAAVTTLANKAIT
+663 GAAVTTLANKTIT

-691 FKDKLTL
+691 FNDKLSL

-730 SVENRGWDFNL
+730 SVENKGWDFNL

-748 DFSYGVSAIFSLV
+748 DFSYGISAILSLV

-767 LRKIDQDIARR
+767 LSKINQDIARG
-778 LFVGYPIGSVY
+778 LFVGYPIGSAY
-789 GYKSDGLF
+789 GYKSNGLF

-825 SGPNGVPD
+825 SGPGGVPD
-833 GVVNAAYD
+833 GIVNATYD
-841 RTIIGKPLPTS
+841 RAIIGKPLPKS

-903 RWTPQNP
+903 RWTATNP
-910 NPRAAYPK
+910 NPNAQYPK

-929 NRVEFWN
+929 NRVDFWY
-936 RSATFLRLK
+936 RDATFLRLK

-952 LPKKLV
+952 LPKKLIN
-958 TRANISNLR
+958 RANISGLR
-967 IYVSGENLFTLSDF
+967 VYISGENLFTISDF

-989 NTGGNDWYYPLTR
+989 QTGGSAWYYPLSR
-1002 MYVAGI
+1002 LYVAGV

>member
-1 MKRILLLFLVL
+1 MKSILLLFLVL
-12 LGTSYY
+12 FSTSYY
-18 VSAQSRI
+18 ASAQSRTV
-25 LTGKVSDSKGVTLP
+25 TGKVTDSKGETLP
-39 GVSIKIKGTS
+39 GVSVKLKGTS
-49 VGTTTNL
+49 VGATSGT
-56 DGRYTIDVPDNNSVL
+56 DGRYTINVSGNNSIL
-71 VVTYVGYITQELP
+71 VVTYIGFVTQEVA
-84 VNGRSTL
+84 VNNQTSL
-91 DISLVED
+91 DIALVSD

-129 LEKRAAT
+129 LEKRAVT
-136 KSSLVLQGQMSGIQ
+136 KSSLALQGQMSGIQ

-163 SLVVRGQGTF
+163 SLVIRGQGTF

-191 DLVDPNDIQSVSVLK
+191 DLVDPNDIQSVSILK

-237 TYNSYVGKSEAT
+237 TYNSYIGKSEAT

-262 VINQVFVDAG
+262 VINQVFADAG
-272 AAKRYSDADIAKF
+272 AAKRYSDADIEKF
-285 RSGEDPVNFPNFDHI
+285 KSGTDPVNFPNFDHI
-300 GNLFNSGNGISNRHD
+300 GNLFNSGNGISTRHD
-315 ISVRGGS
+315 MSVRGGS

-344 ANRYNIRVN
+344 ANRYNIRMN
-353 LDSRLNDKLK
+353 LDSRLNSKLK

-373 KNSQPSGINGLGLG
+373 KNTQPSGINGLGLG

-398 TIPGRMPDGYYGR
+398 SIPGRMPDGFYGR

-434 YTNGSVVWDVF
+434 YTNGSVIWDIF
-445 KDFKITGQI
+445 KDLKITGQI

-466 VAKYDITPTYG
+466 VAKYAITSTYG
-477 NAINSLNENWSEGT
+477 NALNSLNENWSEGT

-496 TIAEYNKKVKDH
+496 TIAEYQKKLNDH
-508 TFYLLGGVS
+508 SFYLLGGVS
-517 GQTFDNK
+517 GQSFDSR

-536 SIYEINAGS
+536 SIYEIDAGS
-545 TARGRQSG
+545 TARGRQGG

-566 FNYNFRNK
+566 FNYNFRDK

-610 GFFKDVTDSMSWLT
+610 SFFKDAKDAISWLS
-624 DFKLRASWGK
+624 DLKFRASWGK

-655 PFGAALSA
+655 PFGSALSA
-663 GAAVTTLANKAIT
+663 GAAITTIANKNIT

-691 FKDKLTL
+691 FNDKLSL

-707 DDILYNVS
+707 DDILYSVS
-715 VSNMLGATPALTNAG
+715 VSNTLGATPSLTNAG

-741 NYRNAIG
+741 NYRNVVG
-748 DFSYGVSAIFSLV
+748 EFSYGVAAIFSFV
-761 DNKVTK
+761 HNEVTK
-767 LRKIDQDIARR
+767 LSKINQDIARG
-778 LFVGYPIGSVY
+778 LFVGYPIGSAY
-789 GYKSDGLF
+789 GFKSGGLF
-797 ANDAEAAA
+797 GSNAEVAA

-825 SGPNGVPD
+825 SGPSGVAD
-833 GVVNAAYD
+833 GVVNATYD
-841 RTIIGKPLPTS
+841 RVIIGKPLPTS

-860 GYKNFDFNFMLQ
+860 GFKNFDFNFMLQ

-903 RWTPQNP
+903 RWTAANP
-910 NPRAAYPK
+910 NPNAAYPK

-929 NRVEFWN
+929 NRVDFWY
-936 RSATFLRLK
+936 RDATFLRLK

-952 LPKKLV
+952 LPKKIIS
-958 TRANISNLR
+958 RASMSSLR
-967 IYVSGENLFTLSDF
+967 LYVSGENLFTLSDF

-989 NTGGNDWYYPLTR
+989 QTGGSAWYYPLSKL
-1002 MYVAGI
+1002 YVAGI

>member
-1 MKRILLLFLVL
+1 MKSILLLFLVL
-12 LGTSYY
+12 FSTSYY
-18 VSAQSRI
+18 AGAQSRTV
-25 LTGKVSDSKGVTLP
+25 TGKVTDTKGETLP
-39 GVSIKIKGTS
+39 GVSIKLKGTS
-49 VGTTTNL
+49 VGATTSM
-56 DGRYTIDVPDNNSVL
+56 DGRYSINVEGNNSIL
-71 VVTYVGYITQELP
+71 VVTYIGFVTQEVA
-84 VNGRSTL
+84 VNNQTSL
-91 DISLVED
+91 DIALVSD

-129 LEKRAAT
+129 LEKRAVT
-136 KSSLVLQGQMSGIQ
+136 KSSLALQGQMSGIQ
-150 VRQGGGNPASNGA
+150 VRQPGGNPASNGA

-173 SGAGNNPLVLV
+173 SAAGTSPLVLV

-191 DLVDPNDIQSVSVLK
+191 DFVDPNDIQNVSILK

-220 GVILVETKKGIV
+220 GVILVTTKKGV
-232 GKPVF
+232 AGKPIF
-237 TYNSYVGKSEAT
+237 TYNSYIGKTEAT

-272 AAKRYSDADIAKF
+272 AAKRYSDADIEKF
-285 RSGEDPVNFPNFDHI
+285 RSGTDPVNFPNFDHI
-300 GNLFNSGNGISNRHD
+300 GNLFNSGNGISTRHD
-315 ISVRGGS
+315 ISARGGS

-373 KNSQPSGINGLGLG
+373 KDNQPSGINGLGLG

-398 TIPGRMPDGYYGR
+398 SIPGRMPDGFYGR

-420 LESASFLQNKGTNF
+420 LESASFLQNKFTNF
-434 YTNGSVVWDVF
+434 YTNGSVIWDVF
-445 KDFKITGQI
+445 KDLKITGQV
-454 GHTYGIGQSKAY
+454 GHTYGMKQTKAY
-466 VAKYDITPTYG
+466 VAKYAITPTYG
-477 NAINSLNENWSEGT
+477 NALNSLNENWTQGT

-508 TFYLLGGVS
+508 SFYLLGGVS
-517 GQTFDNK
+517 GQTFDDK
-524 GLGAFRDAFPNN
+524 GIGAFRDAFPNN

-553 SASRNTLQSYFGR
+553 DASRNTLQSYFGR
-566 FNYNFRNK
+566 FNYNFRDK

-610 GFFKDVTDSMSWLT
+610 SFFKDAKDSMSWLS
-624 DFKLRASWGK
+624 DLKLRASWGK

-640 GNYPYQDLLSLAPVY
+640 GNYPYQDLLSLTPVY

-663 GAAVTTLANKAIT
+663 GAAVVTLANKNIT

-691 FKDKLTL
+691 FNDKLSL

-741 NYRNAIG
+741 NYRNVVG
-748 DFSYGVSAIFSLV
+748 EFSYGVSAILSFI

-767 LRKIDQDIARR
+767 LSKINQDIARG
-778 LFVGYPIGSVY
+778 LFVGYPINSAY

-797 ANDAEAAA
+797 GSNADVAG
-805 YAKQP
+805 YATQP

-833 GVVNAAYD
+833 GVVNATYD

-860 GYKNFDFNFMLQ
+860 GFKNFDFNLMLQ

-929 NRVEFWN
+929 NRVDFWY
-936 RSATFLRLK
+936 RDATFLRLK

-952 LPKKLV
+952 LPKRLIS
-958 TRANISNLR
+958 RAGMSSLR
-967 IYVSGENLFTLSDF
+967 LYVSGENLFTLSDF

-989 NTGGNDWYYPLTR
+989 TTGGNAWYYPLSK

>member
-1 MKRILLLFLVL
+1 MKSILLLFFVL
-12 LGTSYY
+12 FSTSYY
-18 VSAQSRI
+18 ASAQSRTV
-25 LTGKVSDSKGVTLP
+25 TGKVTDSKGETLP
-39 GVSIKIKGTS
+39 GVSIKLKGSS
-49 VGTTTNL
+49 VGATTGM
-56 DGRYTIDVPDNNSVL
+56 DGRYTINVEGNNSTL
-71 VVTYVGYITQELP
+71 VVTYIGFVTKEVAVGNQT
-84 VNGRSTL
+84 SL
-91 DISLVED
+91 DIALASD

-119 GSVASVSSEQ
+119 GSVASVSADQ

-150 VRQGGGNPASNGA
+150 VRQPGGNPASNGA
-163 SLVVRGQGTF
+163 SLVVRGNGTF
-173 SGAGNNPLVLV
+173 SGAGNSPLVLV
-184 DGIEASL
+184 DNIESSL
-191 DLVDPNDIQSVSVLK
+191 DLVDPNDIQSVSILK

-237 TYNSYVGKSEAT
+237 TYNSYIGKTEAT

-272 AAKRYSDADIAKF
+272 AAKRYTDADIEKF
-285 RSGEDPVNFPNFDHI
+285 RSGTDPVNFPNFDHI

-315 ISVRGGS
+315 ISARGGS

-338 IITKND
+338 IITKNN

-353 LDSRLNDKLK
+353 LDSRLNSKLK

-373 KNSQPSGINGLGLG
+373 KGTQPSGINGLGLG

-398 TIPGRMPDGYYGR
+398 TIPGRMPDGFYGR

-434 YTNGSVVWDVF
+434 YTNGSVIWDVF
-445 KDFKITGQI
+445 KDFKITGQV
-454 GHTYGIGQSKAY
+454 GHTYGMDQTKAY
-466 VAKYDITPTYG
+466 VAKYAITPTYG
-477 NAINSLNENWSEGT
+477 NALNSLKEDWIQAT

-524 GLGAFRDAFPNN
+524 GIGAFRDAFPNN

-545 TARGRQSG
+545 TARGTQSG

-566 FNYNFRNK
+566 FNYNFRDK

-610 GFFKDVTDSMSWLT
+610 SFFKDAKDSMSWLS
-624 DFKLRASWGK
+624 DLKLRASWGK

-640 GNYPYQDLLSLAPVY
+640 GNYPYQDLLSLSPVY

-663 GAAVTTLANKAIT
+663 GAAVTTLANKNIT
-676 WETTTINNVGLDLGL
+676 WETTTIKNVGVDLGL
-691 FKDKLTL
+691 FNDKLSL

-707 DDILYNVS
+707 DDILYGVS
-715 VSNMLGATPALTNAG
+715 VSNTLGATPALTNAG
-730 SVENRGWDFNL
+730 SVENKGWDFNL
-741 NYRNAIG
+741 NYRNVVG
-748 DFSYGVSAIFSLV
+748 EFSYGVSAILSFV

-767 LRKIDQDIARR
+767 LSKVNQDIARG
-778 LFVGYPIGSVY
+778 LFVGYPIGSAY
-789 GYKSDGLF
+789 GFKSDGLF
-797 ANDAEAAA
+797 GSNADVVG
-805 YAKQP
+805 YPTQP

-833 GVVNAAYD
+833 GVVNATYD
-841 RTIIGKPLPTS
+841 RTIIGKPLPKS

-903 RWTPQNP
+903 RWTAANP

-929 NRVEFWN
+929 NRVDFWY
-936 RSATFLRLK
+936 RDATFLRLK

-952 LPKKLV
+952 LPKKV
-958 TRANISNLR
+958 MGRTGMSSLR
-967 IYVSGENLFTLSDF
+967 VYVSGENLFTLSDF

-989 NTGGNDWYYPLTR
+989 TTGGNAWYYPLSKL
-1002 MYVAGI
+1002 YVAGV

>member
-39 GVSIKIKGTS
+39 GVSIKIKGTF

-663 GAAVTTLANKAIT
+663 GAAVTTLANKEIT

>member
-1 MKRILLLFLVL
+1 MKSILLLFFVL
-12 LGTSYY
+12 FSTSYY
-18 VSAQSRI
+18 VSAQSRA

-39 GVSIKIKGTS
+39 GVSIKVKGTT
-49 VGTTTNL
+49 VGTTTNV
-56 DGRYTIDVPDNNSVL
+56 DGRYTIDVPNNNSVL
-71 VVTYVGYITQELP
+71 VVTYIGYLTQELA
-84 VNGRSTL
+84 VNGRTSL
-91 DISLVED
+91 DISLAED

-119 GSVASVSSEQ
+119 GSVASVNAAQ
-129 LEKRAAT
+129 LEKRSVT
-136 KSSLVLQGQMSGIQ
+136 KSSLALQGQMSGIQ

-163 SLVVRGQGTF
+163 SLVIRGQGTF
-173 SGAGNNPLVLV
+173 SGAGTSPLVLV

-191 DLVDPNDIQSVSVLK
+191 DLVDPNDIQSVSILK

-220 GVILVETKKGIV
+220 GVILVETKKGII

-237 TYNSYVGKSEAT
+237 TYNTYVGKSEAT
-249 MVPEMINSWEYAE
+249 AMPEMINSWEYAE
-262 VINQVFVDAG
+262 VINQVFLDAG
-272 AAKRYSDADIAKF
+272 STKRYSDADIAAFK
-285 RSGEDPVNFPNFDHI
+285 SGTDPVNFPNFDHI

-344 ANRYNIRVN
+344 ANRYNIRIN
-353 LDSRLNDKLK
+353 LDSRLNNKLK
-363 FSLKMAGNLN
+363 FSLKMAGNLSSN
-373 KNSQPSGINGLGLG
+373 TQPSGIGGGGVGN
-387 TIVGGAMRNAN
+387 IVGGAMRNAN
-398 TIPGRMPDGYYGR
+398 SIPGRLPDGFYGR

-420 LESASFLQNKGTNF
+420 LESASFLQNKGTNI
-434 YTNGSVVWDVF
+434 YTNGSVIWDVF
-445 KDFKITGQI
+445 KDLKITGQV
-454 GHTYGIGQSKAY
+454 GHTYGIGQAKAY
-466 VAKYDITPTYG
+466 TAKYAITPTYG
-477 NAINSLNENWSEGT
+477 NALNSLSENWSDGST
-491 ALTLQ
+491 LTLQ

-517 GQTFDNK
+517 GQTFDNRAI
-524 GLGAFRDAFPNN
+524 GAFRDAFPNN

-545 TARGRQSG
+545 TARGTQSG
-553 SASRNTLQSYFGR
+553 SSSRNTLQSYFGR
-566 FNYNFRNK
+566 FNYNFREK

-610 GFFKDVTDSMSWLT
+610 GFFKDAKDALPWLS
-624 DFKLRASWGK
+624 DLKFRGSWGQ

-655 PFGAALSA
+655 PFGSALSA
-663 GAAVTTLANKAIT
+663 GAAVTTLANKNIT
-676 WETTTINNVGLDLGL
+676 WETTTVKNFGVDLGL
-691 FKDKLTL
+691 FNDKLSL

-715 VSNMLGATPALTNAG
+715 VSSTLGATPALANAA

-741 NYRNAIG
+741 NYRNSVG

-761 DNKVTK
+761 NNKVTK
-767 LRKIDQDIARR
+767 LTKINQDIARG
-778 LFVGYPIGSVY
+778 LFVGYPIGSAY
-789 GYKSDGLF
+789 GYKSNGLF
-797 ANDAEAAA
+797 GSNADVAG
-805 YAKQP
+805 YATQP

-825 SGPNGVPD
+825 SGPSGAPD
-833 GVVNAAYD
+833 GVVNATYD

-860 GYKNFDFNFMLQ
+860 GFKNFDFNLMLQ

-903 RWTPQNP
+903 RWTAANP
-910 NPRAAYPK
+910 NPNAQYPK

-929 NRVEFWN
+929 NRVDFWY
-936 RSATFLRLK
+936 RDATFLRLK

-952 LPKKLV
+952 LPKKV
-958 TRANISNLR
+958 TSRAGMSSLR
-967 IYVSGENLFTLSDF
+967 LYVSGENLFTLSDF

-989 NTGGNDWYYPLTR
+989 QTGGSAWYYPLSK

>member
-1 MKRILLLFLVL
+1 MKSILLLFLML
-12 LGTSYY
+12 FSTSYY
-18 VSAQSRI
+18 AGAQSRVI
-25 LTGKVSDSKGVTLP
+25 TGKVSDSKGVTLP
-39 GVSIKIKGTS
+39 GVSIKVKGTA
-49 VGTTTNL
+49 VGATTNV
-56 DGRYTIDVPDNNSVL
+56 DGRYTIDVPNNNSVL
-71 VVTYVGYITQELP
+71 VVTYIGYLTQELA
-84 VNGRSTL
+84 VNGRSVL
-91 DISLVED
+91 DISLAED

-119 GSVASVSSEQ
+119 GSVATVNAEQ
-129 LEKRAAT
+129 LEKRSVT
-136 KSSLVLQGQMSGIQ
+136 KSSLALQGQMSGIQ

-173 SGAGNNPLVLV
+173 SEAGTSPLVLV

-191 DLVDPNDIQSVSVLK
+191 DLVDPNDIQSVSILK

-237 TYNSYVGKSEAT
+237 TYNTYVGKSEAT
-249 MVPEMINSWEYAE
+249 AMPEMINSWEYAE
-262 VINQVFVDAG
+262 VINQVFLDAG
-272 AAKRYSDADIAKF
+272 ATKRYSDADIAAFK
-285 RSGEDPVNFPNFDHI
+285 SGTDPVNFPNFDHI

-344 ANRYNIRVN
+344 ANRYNIRIN
-353 LDSRLNDKLK
+353 LDTRLNSKLK
-363 FSLKMAGNLN
+363 FSLKMAGNLS
-373 KNSQPSGINGLGLG
+373 KDTQPSGINGLGLG

-398 TIPGRMPDGYYGR
+398 SIPGRTPDGFYGR

-420 LESASFLQNKGTNF
+420 LESASFLQNNGTNF

-445 KDFKITGQI
+445 KDLKITAQV
-454 GHTYGIGQSKAY
+454 GHTYGIGKSKAY
-466 VAKYDITPTYG
+466 VAKYAITPTYG
-477 NAINSLNENWSEGT
+477 NALNSLNEKWKEGT

-524 GLGAFRDAFPNN
+524 ELSAFRDAFPNN
-536 SIYEINAGS
+536 SIYEIDAGS
-545 TARGRQSG
+545 TARGRQG
-553 SASRNTLQSYFGR
+553 GKASRNTLQSYFGR
-566 FNYNFRNK
+566 FNYNFRDK

-586 SRFPKDSRWGL
+586 SRFPTDSRWGL

-610 GFFKDVTDSMSWLT
+610 GFFKDAKDALPWLS
-624 DFKLRASWGK
+624 DLKFRASWGK

-640 GNYPYQDLLSLAPVY
+640 GNYPYQDLLSLSPVY
-655 PFGAALSA
+655 PFGSALSA
-663 GAAVTTLANKAIT
+663 GAAVTTLANKNIT
-676 WETTTINNVGLDLGL
+676 WETTTIKNFGIDLGL
-691 FKDKLTL
+691 FNDKLTL
-698 SADYFVKTT
+698 SADRFVKTT

-715 VSNMLGATPALTNAG
+715 VSSTLGATPALANAA

-741 NYRNAIG
+741 NYRNAVG
-748 DFSYGVSAIFSLV
+748 EFSYGVSAIFSLV

-767 LRKIDQDIARR
+767 LTKINQDIAKG
-778 LFVGYPIGSVY
+778 LFVGYPIGSAF
-789 GYKSDGLF
+789 GYQSSGLF
-797 ANDAEAAA
+797 GSNADVAG
-805 YAKQP
+805 YATQP
-810 FADQAQGGGIKYLDI
+810 FADQAQGGGIKYLDV
-825 SGPNGVPD
+825 SGPGGVPD
-833 GVVNAAYD
+833 GIVNATYD
-841 RTIIGKPLPTS
+841 RVIIGKPLPTS

-860 GYKNFDFNFMLQ
+860 GFKNFDFNLMLQ

-903 RWTPQNP
+903 RWTAANP
-910 NPRAAYPK
+910 NPNAQYPK

-929 NRVEFWN
+929 NRVDFWY
-936 RSATFLRLK
+936 RDATFLRLK

-952 LPKKLV
+952 LPKKV
-958 TRANISNLR
+958 TSRVGVSSLR

-989 NTGGNDWYYPLTR
+989 TTGGNEWYYPLSKL
-1002 MYVAGI
+1002 YVAGI